1 MKTCSLL
8 ADYLKSQYFDNIVIT
23 SKALENIKHDAN
35 SGLVE
40 IVAFVKEYAK
50 RPYPTNA
57 LVASAIYRNGVA
69 YVANDNILSLNETLR
84 YNLKEFIKANN
95 LTEGIAYSNVIDYT
109 NLEFE
114 ILSLDD
120 ESAKVR
126 AKLVITFHSREKLE
140 LISDVFRLKTAIID
154 ITSLR
159 ELNNTMIELTRDFQ
173 DIIYSIARDY
183 PIVNCYHLQS
193 HDDTLTER
201 QYDSPYIL
209 EENCELT
216 SDYLVGNHASAI
228 NIDLIHYNNGE
239 TSEAY
244 GLSLDRIH
252 FIINNETDMLKE
264 CTKQIIADKSE
275 RLTAT
280 SRIAKILEEDFVEH
294 EEMYLTPEL
303 DKRCKIV
310 AGSSEISTNIYFDI
324 SHMINREIEINSIIS
339 LQRYGE
345 EPIKAFKQTDK
356 IKLDELDKNYY
367 MDLLYKIRDQID
379 KIIGDEVSM
388 AEHRACVE
396 FSEMYKFYRQSSSIS
411 VSEFSIEINNSLDLV
426 SIGSRLSKLAIM
438 GAKIEK
444 FNDNI
449 TLAVAADKLYV
460 FCNSDTEL
468 NIRLTAHAAVV
479 DSINYKELDSDS
491 SARAIVPVIKSA
503 LFLAAGY
510 DYSSIQKK
518 PNEIKVNI
526 ITNCNG
532 GLVAHVNKLRR
543 WTHDEACGDIRL

>member
-8 ADYLKSQYFDNIVIT
+8 VDYLKSQYFDNIVIT

-69 YVANDNILSLNETLR
+69 YVANDNILSYNEKLR
-84 YNLKEFIKANN
+84 DNLREFIKANN

-114 ILSLDD
+114 MLSLDD

-140 LISDVFRLKTAIID
+140 LVSDVFRLKTAIID

-159 ELNNTMIELTRDFQ
+159 NLNDTLIELTRDFQ
-173 DIIYSIARDY
+173 DIIYSVAREY

-193 HDDTLTER
+193 HDDTLAER

-228 NIDLIHYNNGE
+228 NIDLIHINNGE
-239 TSEAY
+239 ISEAY
-244 GLSLDRIH
+244 GISLDRIH
-252 FIINNETDMLKE
+252 FIINNDTEMLKE
-264 CTKQIIADKSE
+264 RTKQIIADKSE
-275 RLTAT
+275 SLAAT
-280 SRIAKILEEDFVEH
+280 NRIAKLLEEDFVEH

-345 EPIKAFKQTDK
+345 EPIKAFEQTDK
-356 IKLDELDKNYY
+356 IKLNELDKNYY
-367 MDLLYKIRDQID
+367 MDLLYKIEDQID
-379 KIIGDEVSM
+379 KIIDDEVSM
-388 AEHRACVE
+388 AEHRACIE
-396 FSEMYKFYRQSSSIS
+396 FSEMYKFYRQSSSVS

-426 SIGSRLSKLAIM
+426 DIGSRLSKLVIM

-460 FCNSDTEL
+460 FCNSDTEMH
-468 NIRLTAHAAVV
+468 IRLTAHAAVV
-479 DSINYKELDSDS
+479 DEINYKELDSDK

-526 ITNCNG
+526 ITNGNG
-532 GLVAHVNKLRR
+532 MLVAHVNKLRR
-543 WTHDEACGDIRL
+543 WTHDEACGDIRI

>member
-1 MKTCSLL
+1 MKTCALL

-57 LVASAIYRNGVA
+57 IVASAIYRNGVA
-69 YVANDNILSLNETLR
+69 YVANDNILSYNEKLR
-84 YNLKEFIKANN
+84 DNLKEFIKANN

-159 ELNNTMIELTRDFQ
+159 NLNDTLIELTRDFQ
-173 DIIYSIARDY
+173 DIIYSVARDY

-201 QYDSPYIL
+201 QYGSPYIL

-228 NIDLIHYNNGE
+228 DIDLIHTNNGE
-239 TSEAY
+239 ISEAY
-244 GLSLDRIH
+244 GISLDRIH
-252 FIINNETDMLKE
+252 FIINNDTEILKE
-264 CTKQIIADKSE
+264 RTKQIISNKSE
-275 RLTAT
+275 SLAAT
-280 SRIAKILEEDFVEH
+280 NRIAKLLEEDFVEH

-324 SHMINREIEINSIIS
+324 SHMTSREIEINSIIS

-356 IKLDELDKNYY
+356 IKLNELDKNYY
-367 MDLLYKIRDQID
+367 MDLLCKIRDQID
-379 KIIGDEVSM
+379 KIINNETSM
-388 AEHRACVE
+388 AEHRACIE
-396 FSEMYKFYRQSSSIS
+396 FSEMYKFYRQSSSVS

-426 SIGSRLSKLAIM
+426 DIGSRLSKLVIM

-460 FCNSDTEL
+460 FCNSDTEMH
-468 NIRLTAHAAVV
+468 IRLTAHAAAV
-479 DSINYKELDSDS
+479 DDINYKELDGDK
-491 SARAIVPVIKSA
+491 SARVIVPVIKSA

-526 ITNCNG
+526 ITNGNG

-543 WTHDEACGDIRL
+543 WTHDEPCGDIRI

>member
-69 YVANDNILSLNETLR
+69 YVANDNILSYNEKLR
-84 YNLKEFIKANN
+84 DNLKEFIKANN

-114 ILSLDD
+114 MLSLDD

-154 ITSLR
+154 IASLR
-159 ELNNTMIELTRDFQ
+159 NLNDTLIELTRDFQ
-173 DIIYSIARDY
+173 DIIYSVARDY

-201 QYDSPYIL
+201 QYGSPYIL

-228 NIDLIHYNNGE
+228 NIDLIHINNGE
-239 TSEAY
+239 ISEAY

-252 FIINNETDMLKE
+252 FIINNETEMLKE

-275 RLTAT
+275 SIAAT
-280 SRIAKILEEDFVEH
+280 NRIAKLLEEDFVEH
-294 EEMYLTPEL
+294 EEMYLNPGL

-324 SHMINREIEINSIIS
+324 SRMTNREIEINSIIS

-468 NIRLTAHAAVV
+468 HIRLTAHAAVV
-479 DSINYKELDSDS
+479 DSINYKELDSDN

-526 ITNCNG
+526 ITNGNG